1 VVLTTPAALQDA
13 VWAAWSWYRYL
24 QPHGYELQLAVDGQI
39 AESEIAAV
47 RQLFPGIA
55 IYEVESALGSLG
67 EKWPAL
73 KTFLKSHPLGKK
85 LGLVLALSSQGQ
97 LLFSDYDVLAF
108 NVPAEI
114 LTYAEKN
121 IPCCIVEDL
130 PGNLDPEIIER
141 CHALGR
147 EYIPGFNSGLF
158 YVPKGALSIDLAAE
172 LLAEWRPTGD
182 SWFTEQAVLSVLMR
196 SANAQPL
203 PRGRYVVDTRRQ
215 FYWDPDVD
223 YTSVVAR
230 HFVTPV
236 RHVMYRKGIPNIL
249 RQSTALM
256 SRKQTE
262 ESTKHQNRN
271 RQ

>member
-1 VVLTTPAALQDA
+1 VLTTPAALQDA
-13 VWAAWSWYRYL
+13 VWTAWSWYRYL
-24 QPHGYELQLAVDGQI
+24 QANDYGLQLAVDGQI

-55 IYEVESALGSLG
+55 IYEVESALGSLV
-67 EKWPAL
+67 EKRPAL
-73 KTFLKSHPLGKK
+73 TTFLKSHPLGKK
-85 LGLVLALSSQGQ
+85 LGLVLALSSQGP
-97 LLFSDYDVLAF
+97 LLFCDYDVLAF
-108 NVPAEI
+108 NAPVEI
-114 LTYAEKN
+114 LTYAKKN
-121 IPCCIVEDL
+121 IPCCIVEDS

-141 CHALGR
+141 CQTLGR

-158 YVPKGALSIDLAAE
+158 YVPAGALSIDLAAE
-172 LLAEWRPTGD
+172 LLEEWRPTRD

-196 SANAQPL
+196 SANAELL
-203 PRGRYVVDTRRQ
+203 PRSRYVVDTRRQ

-236 RHVMYRKGIPNIL
+236 RHVMYRKGIPTIL
-249 RQSTALM
+249 RQSAALKDE
-256 SRKQTE
+256 KQTE
-262 ESTKHQNRN
+262 KPTRNQNWN